1 MACKE
6 EKNRTILKLLER
18 KKIMNEHLIREIPAN
33 PELKGL
39 ATYFPHVVYSRV
51 EGEELPLE
59 IMAPAGGRDRL
70 PPGMPPAPPK
80 KRFPLIVFLQGS
92 GWLSPDFTAEFVQ
105 LAQFARSGFVVAS
118 IGAHRNIMKGQKAP
132 AYLIDSKTAIRFLRA
147 HADDYCIDPER
158 VCFWGTSS
166 GGNTAQLIAVTG
178 DNPAYKTDE
187 YGEYSDSVQ
196 CAVSCF
202 GPSDMEKMFA
212 RRPGPIDKQ
221 LEFMEEWRS
230 RMRDAFIGKDGDPAI
245 LAEMSPIRR
254 LEKGKPYPP
263 LLLAHGTDDVVV
275 LCEQSE
281 NMLHAY
287 REAGGDAELILVP
300 GANHEGEFWSPA
312 ILDAI
317 QEFITRKLQA
327 F

>member
-1 MACKE
+1 MKE
-6 EKNRTILKLLER
+6 
-18 KKIMNEHLIREIPAN
+18 HPIREIPAN
-33 PELKGL
+33 PEFKGL

-51 EGEELPLE
+51 EGAELPLE
-59 IMAPAGGRDRL
+59 IMVPEGGRDRL

-92 GWLSPDFTAEFVQ
+92 GWISPNFTQEFVQ
-105 LAQFARSGFVVAS
+105 LAQFARAGFVVAS

-178 DNPAYKTDE
+178 DFSAYKTE
-187 YGEYSDSVQ
+187 EFNEYSDAVQ

-202 GPSDMEKMFA
+202 GPSDMEMMFEH
-212 RRPGPIDKQ
+212 RPDSANQQPVSMNEQRD
-221 LEFMEEWRS
+221 W
-230 RMRDAFIGKDGDPAI
+230 MRNAFVGKDGDPAI

-254 LEKGKPYPP
+254 LEKGTPYPP
-263 LLLAHGTDDVVV
+263 LLLAHGTEDIVV
-275 LCEQSE
+275 LCKQSE
-281 NMLHAY
+281 NMYRAY
-287 REAGGDAELILVP
+287 LEAGGDTELILVP
-300 GANHEGEFWSPA
+300 GANHEGAFWSSA
-312 ILDAI
+312 ILDAV
-317 QEFITRKLQA
+317 QAFITRILHA
-327 F
+327 SV

>member
-1 MACKE
+1 MKV
-6 EKNRTILKLLER
+6 NT
-18 KKIMNEHLIREIPAN
+18 IREIPAN

-39 ATYFPHVVYSRV
+39 ATYIPNVIYSRV
-51 EGEELPLE
+51 EGETLTLE
-59 IMAPAGGRDRL
+59 IMVPEGGRDRV
-70 PPGMPPAPPK
+70 PPGMPLPPPK

-92 GWLSPDFTAEFVQ
+92 GWLSPNFTMEFVQ

-147 HADDYCIDPER
+147 HADDYCIDPDR

-178 DNPAYKTDE
+178 DFPAYKSEE
-187 YGEYSDSVQ
+187 YAEYSDAVQ

-202 GPSDMEKMFA
+202 GPSDMEMMFA
-212 RRPGPIDKQ
+212 KRPDTTPRPPRPMGKPQ
-221 LEFMEEWRS
+221 FSLEEQRNS
-230 RMRDAFIGKDGDPAI
+230 MRDAFIGKDGDPSI

-254 LEKGKPYPP
+254 LKKGTPYPP

-275 LCEQSE
+275 LCNQSE
-281 NMLHAY
+281 NMYKAY
-287 REAGGDAELILVP
+287 LEVGGDAELILVP
-300 GANHEGEFWSPA
+300 GANHEGSFWSPA
-312 ILDAI
+312 IFDAI
-317 QEFITRKLQA
+317 QEFITRKLCNS
-327 F
+327 